1 MGDQRGKLKDTK
13 LGAWFRDK
21 APDVLSAVG
30 EVVPGGQVLQAVGA
44 LIDATTISEKE
55 KEEARMLLLELQAQ
69 DRASARD
76 REVRIAAATGKHD
89 WMQRAVGI
97 TGLIAFIVTLVFA
110 FVGNVDNEVLF
121 HILGVVEGVAI
132 TIFGYYFGGSI
143 AVEPE

>member
-1 MGDQRGKLKDTK
+1 MADQRGKLKDTK

-89 WMQRAVGI
+89 WMQRAVGL

>member
-1 MGDQRGKLKDTK
+1 MGDKRSKLKDTK

-44 LIDATTISEKE
+44 LIDATTTSEKE
-55 KEEARMLLLELQAQ
+55 KEEARMLLLELQAE
-69 DRASARD
+69 DRANARD
-76 REVRIAAATGKHD
+76 REVRLAAATGKHD
-89 WMQRAVGI
+89 WMQRAVGL

-110 FVGNVDNEVLF
+110 FVGDVDNEVLF

>member
-1 MGDQRGKLKDTK
+1 MGDTRSKLKDTK

-44 LIDATTISEKE
+44 LIDATTTSEKE
-55 KEEARMLLLELQAQ
+55 KEEARMLLLELQAE
-69 DRASARD
+69 DRANARD

-97 TGLIAFIVTLVFA
+97 TGLLAFVVTLLFA
-110 FVGNVDNEVLF
+110 FVGDIDNDVLF

-143 AVEPE
+143 K

>member
-1 MGDQRGKLKDTK
+1 MGDTRSKLKDTK

-44 LIDATTISEKE
+44 LIDATTTSEKE
-55 KEEARMLLLELQAQ
+55 KEEARMLLLELQAE
-69 DRASARD
+69 DRANARD

-97 TGLIAFIVTLVFA
+97 TGLVAFVVTLVFA
-110 FVGNVDNEVLF
+110 FVGDVDNEVLF

-143 AVEPE
+143 AVESE